1 MAVMEAIATTHLE
14 DDATLVTFSSIP
26 ATYEHLQLRMSVRST
41 KVSTH
46 GYENGR
52 LVINGDG
59 DAAANNYSWHA
70 MTGGASSVGTAI
82 AAAADRTYSMWL
94 TNTATQ
100 DYGFMVVDIY
110 DYASTNK
117 NTSFTW
123 SSVTN
128 VGVGN
133 SGGDSGQPQ
142 VMWGGGMWKSTA
154 AVNSVGYG
162 PYSTHDLVRGSSL
175 SLYGVNSS

>member
-59 DAAANNYSWHA
+59 DATANNYSWHA
-70 MTGGASSVGTAI
+70 MTAGGTSVGTSI
-82 AAAADRTYSMWL
+82 VAAADRTYSMWL

-100 DYGFMVVDIY
+100 DYGFIVVDIY
-110 DYASTNK
+110 DYANTNK
-117 NTSFTW
+117 NTTLMDVEGQTGLTTAGVFSPGVAFTSILW
-123 SSVTN
+123 
-128 VGVGN
+128 
-133 SGGDSGQPQ
+133 D
-142 VMWGGGMWKSTA
+142 STA
-154 AVNSVGYG
+154 AVTSIAMAVRNG
-162 PYSTHDLVRGSSL
+162 TNFVRGSEFT
-175 SLYGVNSS
+175 LYGLNSA

>member
-1 MAVMEAIATTHLE
+1 MAMIEAIGTMYLHDDTTL
-14 DDATLVTFSSIP
+14 ATFSSIP

-59 DAAANNYSWHA
+59 DATANNYSWHA
-70 MTGGASSVGTAI
+70 MTAGGTSVGTSI
-82 AAAADRTYSMWL
+82 VAAADRTYSMWL

-100 DYGFMVVDIY
+100 DYGFIVVDIY
-110 DYASTNK
+110 DYANTNK

-123 SSVTN
+123 TSTNN
-128 VGVGN
+128 VGQGN

-142 VMWGGGMWKSTA
+142 MMWGGGMWNSTA

-162 PYSTHDLVRGSSL
+162 PYSTHDLERGSSL